1 VKKYLLVSS
10 TLLALLMLPN
20 MAIAEEDRTKRPT
33 VTQLFNVKTVKVK
46 MHKSAKTRTY
56 YGYIKAEDSMTVDI
70 SPRFGGYVEK
80 LYADTRYTKV
90 KKDEALAL
98 VYSPEVLQAK
108 EDYLNSIN
116 FNARRSSPGMLK
128 SARIKLELLGLPEKE
143 IASVRNRRKSS
154 QLTNIVS
161 PVSGWVFEKKVNAG
175 SSFKSGVKLFQ
186 IVNLDKV
193 WIEAKIYQDELP
205 LLDTLTQFRIKAT
218 GVDKIFDARKQLLY
232 PNLDPKEAT
241 ATLRLEIDNPD
252 GELKPGM
259 YTSINASAKT
269 VTTLVIPRTA
279 AIRKN
284 GKWYAFL
291 ASEYEGEYEPVEIAI
306 KPIDKI
312 NYEVISGLA
321 EGDEV
326 VNNSLF
332 MMDSDAQ
339 INGLY

>member
-1 VKKYLLVSS
+1 MKKYLLIPSA
-10 TLLALLMLPN
+10 LLALLILPIMLT
-20 MAIAEEDRTKRPT
+20 AEENRTARPT
-33 VTQLFNVKTVKVK
+33 VTQLFNVKTVKVAK
-46 MHKSAKTRTY
+46 IESAKTRTY
-56 YGYIKAEDSMTVDI
+56 YGYIKAEDSKMVDI
-70 SPRFGGYVEK
+70 SPRFSGYIEK
-80 LYADTRYTKV
+80 LYADTLYTKV

-116 FNARRSSPGMLK
+116 FNTRRSSPGMLK
-128 SARIKLELLGLPEKE
+128 SARTKLELMGLPEKE
-143 IASVRNRRKSS
+143 IASVKSRRRSS
-154 QLTNIVS
+154 QLTNIIS
-161 PVSGWVFEKKVNAG
+161 PVSGWVFEKKINEG
-175 SSFKSGVKLFQ
+175 SSFKSGARLFQ
-186 IVNLDKV
+186 VVNLDKV

-205 LLDTLTQFRIKAT
+205 LLDTLTQFKIKAT
-218 GVDKIFDARKQLLY
+218 GVDRIFDAKKQLLY

-252 GELKPGM
+252 GLLKPGM
-259 YTSINASAKT
+259 YTSIKASAKAAA
-269 VTTLVIPRTA
+269 TLAIPRTA

-291 ASEYEGEYEPVEIAI
+291 ASEYEGEYEPVEITV

-312 NYEVISGLA
+312 NYEVINGLA